1 MASTARMAYSFQQ
14 IKQSVEKITD
24 VHSVPTTLVTVYAI
38 FWECQYFNADQESL
52 EHDEENKAKLLKE
65 LHILM

>member
-1 MASTARMAYSFQQ
+1 MESTARMAYSFQQ

-38 FWECQYFNADQESL
+38 FWECQYFNGDQESL

-65 LHILM
+65 HHILM